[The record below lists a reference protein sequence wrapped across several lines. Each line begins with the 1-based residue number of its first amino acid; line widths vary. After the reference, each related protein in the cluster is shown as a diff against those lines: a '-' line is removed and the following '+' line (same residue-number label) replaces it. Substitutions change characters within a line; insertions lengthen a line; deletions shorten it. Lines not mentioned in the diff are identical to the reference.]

1 MWLDQILLVN
11 LFQRH
16 ENTQVIEAHY
26 LPSILRWSEFKCV
39 FLPKLKTLS
48 ALVLKKE
55 VSYWSLKWAT
65 DLHQPV
71 QENCP
76 HLGLQ
81 MRMVLHHV
89 DIPGVSLI
97 LLQHVVPYHILTGP
111 AGKKTEMD
119 TMVTLHC
126 PLVQHE
132 SMISL
137 DIYIKHKINRKCRV
151 NASIWFLHSFTG
163 VYSSFT

>member
-1 MWLDQILLVN
+1 MRTPKSLQLIIYLQYKDDQN
-11 LFQRH
+11 
-16 ENTQVIEAHY
+16 
-26 LPSILRWSEFKCV
+26 SSV
-39 FLPKLKTLS
+39 FFCQKKMLWCW
-48 ALVLKKE
+48 KKE
-55 VSYWSLKWAT
+55 ASYCSLKWAT

-137 DIYIKHKINRKCRV
+137 DIYMKHKINRKCWV
-151 NASIWFLHSFTG
+151 NASIWFLHCFTG
-163 VYSSFT
+163 VYSSFK